1 MPTHWSRRRM
11 FGLAV
16 LLVSQGVMGQGTKA
30 KSPRVGVI
38 WLGGVPPAP
47 LPPKSGAA
55 RFRDSLREL
64 GWVEGK
70 NVSIESRFAETGQN
84 VSRQIEQLIE
94 MKVDVLVA
102 MSTNTAQAA
111 KNMSTSVPVIFVIA
125 GDPLEF
131 GLVESLRRP
140 GGNLTGIYSRVADT
154 AGKRLALLHEA
165 APLSAR
171 IAVLGSLLRG
181 SEFKNMQ
188 AAAES
193 LRVQLIPLEVRTLD
207 NFAGAFE
214 AAKRADATALSVL
227 TNPLMSVN
235 LRSVADLSLANRM
248 PAIASFPAFAEAGG
262 LMAYAASPVET
273 MRRTAAYVD
282 RILKGANPA
291 DIPVE
296 QPSKFELLINLKT
309 AKTLG
314 IPQSLLQR
322 ADEVIQ

>member
-1 MPTHWSRRRM
+1 M

-16 LLVSQGVMGQGTKA
+16 LLVSQGVMGQVTKA

-38 WLGGVPPAP
+38 WLGGLPPTP

-111 KNMSTSVPVIFVIA
+111 KNMSTSVPVIFFIA

-154 AGKRLALLHEA
+154 AGKRLAFLHEA
-165 APLSAR
+165 APLSTR
-171 IAVLGSLLRG
+171 IAVLGSSLRG

-207 NFAGAFE
+207 NFAAAFE
-214 AAKRADATALSVL
+214 VAKRADATALSVL

-262 LMAYAASPVET
+262 LMAYAASSVEG

-282 RILKGANPA
+282 RVLKGASPA

-314 IPQSLLQR
+314 IPQSLVQR

>member
-1 MPTHWSRRRM
+1 M

-140 GGNLTGIYSRVADT
+140 GGNLTAIYSRVADT